1 MKTMRQQPPRGLHV
15 RNRLALGILLILLA
29 AATTIWL
36 TPPAVSNGVRFWVWW
51 RAQKE
56 GFTANIDQIDAPFLR
71 PVVIHRLQLKSAR
84 DDALRVEVTATNAR
98 FTLNFKHILLH
109 LRGRA
114 IHNLSIGELRCEV
127 HRANPGARALS
138 HRAWATLHRL
148 LPDTL
153 EIARLETRVESG
165 PTLALLRNGFLSAS
179 ETEPGRFG
187 AEEFLIASP
196 WFHQTFTQLRGA
208 THWEADRLSLAGLT
222 LTRGLDLQSATV
234 DLSRIGNQRVALQF
248 ELDAFN
254 GKLRGNISHE
264 WRSSHST
271 WKIAGGATDV
281 SLDQTSEAFGFADR
295 VDGLLH
301 AGNFTFRGNLSEPDR
316 VTASLWAELTA
327 LTWRNRTAEAIM
339 LGAALYDRRIQLQQL
354 YIKQKSN
361 QFTLSGEARLPT
373 NWSGWLSPDFRGT
386 ISASINELGEFAALF
401 GGNQRDFAGKITV
414 EGAMDTR
421 DRKFGGHVTLQGASL
436 TFFNTVVD
444 NLSARLNLKAPELQ
458 IESLEIKRKND
469 SFSAR
474 GKIDLSGQ
482 HDYSGVIAGS
492 VENLSDYLSASSLLE
507 KQGRALPANFQ
518 ATVESGRWDTRG
530 AIQAPG
536 SSPLSFTAQFALP
549 LGKGWTGFRATPL
562 NLTLD
567 FPSLLLGNAPG
578 LFSSEIFSEGIL
590 NGHIALSGT
599 LEHPNITGEAQL
611 LNGRLSA
618 RVRTF
623 SNLTEASG
631 RIVFLGNR
639 AAVEFL
645 NLATQDAE
653 LALRGEID
661 FEDTNSTLV
670 RITALSPVFSLA
682 QPARGCV
689 DQIQIAPAALS
700 LAPLLQEVD
709 FNGALFD
716 SRWTIALKQKSDLDA
731 FGITDLSETA
741 RQFPLCLSAAGA
753 DGASLILGAPARP
766 TPTSAKKKARR
777 R

>member
-1 MKTMRQQPPRGLHV
+1 MKTVRQQPPRELHV

-29 AATTIWL
+29 AAAAIWL
-36 TPPAVSNGVRFWVWW
+36 TPSAVSNGVRFWVWW

-114 IHNLSIGELRCEV
+114 IHTLSIGELRCEV
-127 HRANPGARALS
+127 HRANPGVRALS
-138 HRAWATLHRL
+138 RRAWATLHRL
-148 LPDTL
+148 LPNTL
-153 EIARLETRVESG
+153 DIARLETRVENG

-187 AEEFLIASP
+187 AEELLIASP
-196 WFHQTFTQLRGA
+196 WFHQTFAQLRGA

-254 GKLRGNISHE
+254 GRLRGNISHE

-281 SLDQTSEAFGFADR
+281 SLAQTSEAFGFADR

-361 QFTLSGEARLPT
+361 QFTLSGEALLPT

-401 GGNQRDFAGKITV
+401 GGNQGDFAGKITV

-436 TFFNTVVD
+436 TFFKTVVD

-458 IESLEIKRKND
+458 IESLEIRRKND
-469 SFSAR
+469 SFSAQ
-474 GKIDLSGQ
+474 GKIDLSDQ

-492 VENLSDYLSASSLLE
+492 VENLPDYFFSSSLPE
-507 KQGRALPANFQ
+507 KQSRALPATFE
-518 ATVESGRWDTRG
+518 ATVESGRWDARG
-530 AIQAPG
+530 VIQTPG
-536 SSPLSFTAQFALP
+536 SSPLNFTAQFAFP
-549 LGKGWTGFRATPL
+549 LGTNWDGFRAAPL

-567 FPSLLLGNAPG
+567 FPSLLLANASG
-578 LFSSEIFSEGIL
+578 LFASEIFSDGIL

-611 LNGRLSA
+611 LNGRLATRS
-618 RVRTF
+618 RTF

-639 AAVEFL
+639 ASVEFL
-645 NLATQDAE
+645 NLATPDAE

-661 FEDTNSTLV
+661 FEDTNSAIV
-670 RITALSPVFSLA
+670 KITALSPLFSLA
-682 QPARGCV
+682 PPAKGCV
-689 DQIQIAPAALS
+689 DRIQIAPAALS
-700 LAPLLQEVD
+700 LAPLLQELD
-709 FNGALFD
+709 FQGAIFD
-716 SRWTIALKQKSDLDA
+716 SRWTIALKQKSGIDA
-731 FGITDLSETA
+731 FGITDLSESA
-741 RQFPLCLSAAGA
+741 RRFPLCLSAAGT
-753 DGASLILGAPARP
+753 DGASLVLGAPARP
-766 TPTSAKKKARR
+766 TPSGAKKKTRR